1 MVEKTKL
8 MKPTDKAIFGMVSKS
23 AGRNESEPT
32 GGLVKLE
39 PRRPS
44 PQHEGE
50 GSMDWRRLTD
60 APAHSGIFRKRVD
73 RSQAYFDSSRSSP
86 TSNVVH
92 VILENVLAKG

>member
-1 MVEKTKL
+1 MEKTKL

-60 APAHSGIFRKRVD
+60 APAHSGGVLEHFQKE
-73 RSQAYFDSSRSSP
+73 SRQIP
-86 TSNVVH
+86 GLLRFEP
-92 VILENVLAKG
+92 ILSHFKCGSCHS